1 MTDNDRAF
9 VETQAPVPTARAFQV
24 FVEDL
29 ATWWPAEFTWSQR
42 SLEWIG
48 IDPRE
53 GGLCTELGPGG
64 FRIDWGRVL
73 VWHPP
78 DRLAFTW
85 QIGPTRVPEPDPAKS
100 SLVDV
105 RFEAAGRATDVQL
118 LHMGFERHGEGA
130 HEYRDAMRDQ
140 GWPYILERYVAAF
153 D

>member
-1 MTDNDRAF
+1 MTRDDVAAADTR
-9 VETQAPVPTARAFQV
+9 APVPPARAFEV
-24 FVEDL
+24 FTQDF
-29 ATWWPAEFTWSQR
+29 ASWWPPEFTWSQR
-42 SLEWIG
+42 GLEWIG

-73 VWHPP
+73 IWHPP
-78 DRLAFTW
+78 NRLAFTW
-85 QIGPTRVPEPDPAKS
+85 QISPTRVPEPDSAKS

-105 RFEAAGRATDVQL
+105 RFEAAGGESIVQV

-130 HEYRDAMRDQ
+130 HEYRDAMHEQ
-140 GWPYILERYVAAF
+140 AWPYILERYVAAF